1 MLLGAC
7 AQKHVIT
14 HVNQTPLF
22 APSQLGYAVRDGA
35 IAVEVHGALPP
46 ALLVEQLVAG
56 VHLPGNYPN
65 TKLIIQQASPDSA
78 QPAKADAESIAETI
92 RRCPSGALHYTRIDG
107 GPAEQPDAKNS
118 IEPQPGG
125 PYYVRGSIELQ
136 DAEGQTLTRETRLA
150 LCRCGQSKRK
160 PFCDNTHRT
169 IVWDG

>member
-1 MLLGAC
+1 MSIHQYKSDKIVVTFDPKRCIHSAMCLMG
-7 AQKHVIT
+7 
-14 HVNQTPLF
+14 
-22 APSQLGYAVRDGA
+22 
-35 IAVEVHGALPP
+35 LPQVFDTQGRP
-46 ALLVEQLVAG
+46 WV
-56 VHLPGNYPN
+56 
-65 TKLIIQQASPDSA
+65 